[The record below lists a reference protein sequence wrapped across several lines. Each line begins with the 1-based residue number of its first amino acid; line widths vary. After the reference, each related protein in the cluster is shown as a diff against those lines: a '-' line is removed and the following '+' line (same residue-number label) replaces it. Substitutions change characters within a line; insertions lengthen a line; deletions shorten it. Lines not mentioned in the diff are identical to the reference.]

1 MAEVKHTPG
10 PWNTFQTNGKGV
22 ETPGG
27 VTHWV
32 KAGEGYGHVGDGF
45 LSVCIGG
52 SRDAEANAR
61 LIAATPDLFDFAQA
75 LDSSWSESFPDGPDG
90 ECRHGLGALADEH
103 RALWKQCRSAL
114 SKATAQQEGS

>member
-22 ETPGG
+22 VTPGG

-61 LIAATPDLFDFAQA
+61 LIAAAPDLFEALQA
-75 LDSSWSESFPDGPDG
+75 LAT
-90 ECRHGLGALADEH
+90 ECSQVWPADEFP
-103 RALWKQCRSAL
+103 ALKAAFAAL
-114 SKATAQQEGS
+114 SKATTQQEGR

>member
-61 LIAATPDLFDFAQA
+61 LIAATPDLFEALEVLVAHTDGLALPTTAQA
-75 LDSSWSESFPDGPDG
+75 ARLK
-90 ECRHGLGALADEH
+90 ALA
-103 RALWKQCRSAL
+103 AL
-114 SKATAQQEGS
+114 SKATAQQEGR